1 MSVELITLGTAA
13 GPAFRGPENGISS
26 ALVVG
31 DAFYMVDFGM
41 GCSRAAHEAGLR
53 GKDLAAGFVT
63 HLHSDHVVEL
73 PGFLLWNWGNPVDGF
88 TAPVSVLGP
97 GKDATRPAGETLS
110 GTRELVSHA
119 LQAFSYDIDIR
130 VHDEARPDL
139 ASLLHTVDLDTPA
152 HGSPEAARPF
162 DVYEDDRVKV
172 TGILV
177 EHPPVRPALAFRFDT
192 DAGSVVFSGD
202 TAECDAMAVLASGA
216 DVLVHEAVNLDF
228 YAGKGFAP
236 EFLNH
241 QRISHTPPEG
251 AGRVASAA
259 GVGRLVL
266 SHLAGRADPAWWG
279 SRAASTFDGPIDV
292 AVSGQRFGVGNPV
305 LARA

>member
-13 GPAFRGPENGISS
+13 GPAIRGPEDGISS

-31 DAFYMVDFGM
+31 DAFYMVDFGL

-53 GKDLAAGFVT
+53 GKDFVAGFVT

-73 PGFLLWNWGNPVDGF
+73 PGFLLWNWGNPVEGF
-88 TAPVSVLGP
+88 TGPVSIVGP
-97 GKDATRPAGETLS
+97 GKDATRAGGSGLS
-110 GTRELVSHA
+110 GTGELVSHS
-119 LQAFSYDIDIR
+119 LKAFSYDIDIR

-139 ASLLHTVDLDTPA
+139 ASLVRTVDLSTPA
-152 HGSPEAARPF
+152 HQSPEAARPF

-177 EHPPVRPALAFRFDT
+177 EHPPVRPALAFRFET

-202 TAECDAMAVLASGA
+202 TAECEAMVVLAEGA
-216 DVLVHEAVNLDF
+216 DVLVHEAVNLGF
-228 YAGKGFAP
+228 YADKGFAP

-241 QRISHTPPEG
+241 QRIAHTPPEG
-251 AGRVASAA
+251 AGRVAAAA
-259 GVGRLVL
+259 GVGR
-266 SHLAGRADPAWWG
+266 
-279 SRAASTFDGPIDV
+279 
-292 AVSGQRFGVGNPV
+292 
-305 LARA
+305 

>member
-13 GPAFRGPENGISS
+13 GPAIRGPENGISS

-53 GKDLAAGFVT
+53 GKDFAAGFVT

-73 PGFLLWNWGNPVDGF
+73 PGFLLWNWGAPVDGF
-88 TAPVSVLGP
+88 TAPVSILGP
-97 GKDATRPAGETLS
+97 SKDATRPDGAALS
-110 GTRELVSHA
+110 GTSELVSHV

-130 VHDEARPDL
+130 VHDEARPDP
-139 ASLLHTVDLDTPA
+139 AALLRTVDLDTPA
-152 HGSPEAARPF
+152 EGSPAAALPF
-162 DVYEDDRVKV
+162 DVYEDDRAKV

-202 TAECDAMAVLASGA
+202 TAECDALAVLATGA

-241 QRISHTPPEG
+241 QQISHTPPEG
-251 AGRVASAA
+251 AGRVAAAA

-266 SHLAGRADPAWWG
+266 SHLAGRAEPEWWRT
-279 SRAASTFDGPIDV
+279 RAASTFDGPVDV
-292 AVSGQRFGVGNPV
+292 AVSGQRFGIGSPV
-305 LARA
+305 LSLA

>member
-13 GPAFRGPENGISS
+13 GPAIRGPENGISS

-31 DAFYMVDFGM
+31 NAFYMVDFGM

-53 GKDLAAGFVT
+53 GKDFVAGFVT

-73 PGFLLWNWGNPVDGF
+73 PGFLMWNWGNPVEGF
-88 TAPVSVLGP
+88 TGPVSVLGP
-97 GKDATRPAGETLS
+97 GKDDTRAGGGALS
-110 GTRELVSHA
+110 GTSGLVSHA
-119 LQAFSYDIDIR
+119 LQAFNYDIDIR

-139 ASLLHTVDLDTPA
+139 TSLVQTVELATPKHGTPA
-152 HGSPEAARPF
+152 AGRPF
-162 DVYEDDRVKV
+162 DVYEDHRVKV

-202 TAECDAMAVLASGA
+202 TAECDAMAVLAHGA

-236 EFLNH
+236 EFVNH
-241 QRISHTPPEG
+241 QRISHTTPEG
-251 AGRVASAA
+251 AGRVAAAA

-266 SHLAGRADPAWWG
+266 SHLAGRAEPEWWR
-279 SRAASTFDGPIDV
+279 SRAASAFDGPVDV
-292 AVSGQRFGVGNPV
+292 AESGQRFRIGSPV
-305 LARA
+305 LAPA

>member
-13 GPAFRGPENGISS
+13 GPAIRGPENGISS

-53 GKDLAAGFVT
+53 GKDFAAGFVT

-73 PGFLLWNWGNPVDGF
+73 PGFLLWNWGAPVDGF
-88 TAPVSVLGP
+88 TAPVSILGP
-97 GKDATRPAGETLS
+97 GKDATRPDGAALS
-110 GTRELVSHA
+110 GTSELVSHV

-130 VHDEARPDL
+130 VHDEARPDP
-139 ASLLHTVDLDTPA
+139 AALLRTVDLDTPA
-152 HGSPEAARPF
+152 EGSPAAALPF

-202 TAECDAMAVLASGA
+202 TAECDALAVLAAGA

-241 QRISHTPPEG
+241 QQISHTPPEG
-251 AGRVASAA
+251 AGRVATAA

-266 SHLAGRADPAWWG
+266 SHLAGRAKPEWWRT
-279 SRAASTFDGPIDV
+279 RAASTFDGPVNV
-292 AVSGQRFGVGNPV
+292 AVSGQRFGIGSPV
-305 LARA
+305 LSLA

>member
-13 GPAFRGPENGISS
+13 GPAIRGPENGMSS

-31 DAFYMVDFGM
+31 DAFYMVDFGL

-53 GKDLAAGFVT
+53 GKDFVAGFVT

-73 PGFLLWNWGNPVDGF
+73 PGFLLWNWGNPVEGF
-88 TAPVSVLGP
+88 TGPVSVVGP
-97 GKDATRPAGETLS
+97 GKDHTRDGGARLS
-110 GTRELVSHA
+110 STSELVSHS
-119 LQAFSYDIDIR
+119 LKAFSYDIDIR
-130 VHDEARPDL
+130 VHDEARPEL
-139 ASLLHTVDLDTPA
+139 ASLLRTVDLITPR
-152 HGSPEAARPF
+152 HGAPEAARPF

-192 DAGSVVFSGD
+192 DAGSVVYSGD
-202 TAECDAMAVLASGA
+202 TAECDTLAVLATSA

-228 YAGKGFAP
+228 YAGKGFSP

-241 QRISHTPPEG
+241 QRIAHTPPEG
-251 AGRVASAA
+251 AGRVATAA

-266 SHLAGRADPAWWG
+266 SHLAGRAEPEWWR
-279 SRAASTFDGPIDV
+279 SRAASSFDGPVDV
-292 AVSGQRFGVGNPV
+292 AVSGQRFTIGSPV
-305 LARA
+305 LAPL

>member
-13 GPAFRGPENGISS
+13 GPAIRGPENGISS
-26 ALVVG
+26 ALVVD
-31 DAFYMVDFGM
+31 DAFYMVDFGL

-53 GKDLAAGFVT
+53 GKDFVAGFVT

-73 PGFLLWNWGNPVDGF
+73 PGFLLWNWGNPVEGF
-88 TAPVSVLGP
+88 TKPVSIVGP
-97 GKDATRPAGETLS
+97 GKDATRPGANALS
-110 GTRELVSHA
+110 GTGQLVSHS

-139 ASLLHTVDLDTPA
+139 ASLVRTVDLATPA
-152 HGSPEAARPF
+152 HGSEDAARPF

-177 EHPPVRPALAFRFDT
+177 EHPPVRPALAFRFET

-202 TAECDAMAVLASGA
+202 TAECEAMVVLAEGA

-228 YAGKGFAP
+228 YADKGFAP

-241 QRISHTPPEG
+241 QRIAHTPPEA

-259 GVGRLVL
+259 GVDRLVL
-266 SHLAGRADPAWWG
+266 SHLAGRAEPQWWR
-279 SRAASTFDGPIDV
+279 SRAASTFAGTVDV
-292 AVSGQRFGVGNPV
+292 AVSGQRFRIGSPV
-305 LARA
+305 LASA

>member
-13 GPAFRGPENGISS
+13 GPAIRGPEGGISS
-26 ALVVG
+26 ALVVDG
-31 DAFYMVDFGM
+31 AFYMVDFGL
-41 GCSRAAHEAGLR
+41 GCSRAANEAGLR
-53 GKDLAAGFVT
+53 GKDFVAGFVT

-73 PGFLLWNWGNPVDGF
+73 PGFLLWNWGNPVEGF
-88 TAPVSVLGP
+88 TRPVSIVGP
-97 GKDATRPAGETLS
+97 GKDGTRPGGGDLS
-110 GTRELVSHA
+110 GTTELVSHS
-119 LQAFSYDIDIR
+119 LKAFSYDIDIR

-139 ASLLHTVDLDTPA
+139 TALVRAVDLDTPSD
-152 HGSPEAARPF
+152 GSPEAARPF

-177 EHPPVRPALAFRFDT
+177 EHPPVRPALAFRFET

-202 TAECDAMAVLASGA
+202 TAECQAMVTLAKGA

-228 YAGKGFAP
+228 YADKGFAP

-241 QRISHTPPEG
+241 QRIAHTPPEG
-251 AGRVASAA
+251 AGRIAAEA

-266 SHLAGRADPAWWG
+266 SHLAGRAEPKWWHDRV
-279 SRAASTFDGPIDV
+279 SSTFSGPVDV
-292 AVSGQRFGVGNPV
+292 AVSGQRFRIDSPV
-305 LARA
+305 LSPA